1 MGLERE
7 FDESVGAANSIDF
20 SKCALEEVNVFETTI
35 RYLGGLLSAYELS
48 KGKYPSL
55 KDKAVEL
62 GEMLYHAFDT
72 PNRMPITRWKW
83 EAAMKGKKQEASDF
97 MLVAEIGSLSLEF
110 TRLSQIT
117 GDPKYYDAV
126 QRITEL
132 FAAQQNHTNL
142 PGMWAVVVDAK
153 NKDLTSS
160 SVFTIGGMADSAFEY
175 LPKQHQLLNGADPA
189 YESMY
194 KQALQTMK
202 EHIFYRPMT
211 PDNRDILLAG
221 QVQSESYPPTTPLQ
235 IEAGAQH
242 LACFAGGMVGLG
254 AKLFSAPEDI
264 TIARKLVDGCLWA
277 YETNTNGIMPEVMHT
292 VACPDQENCTWIEER
307 WHESVRN
314 AHPSEVERGLT
325 VQEIIADFHLPPGV
339 ASIDDTRYIL
349 RPEAIES
356 VFYLYRLTGD
366 AKLQDTAWQMFVA
379 IVRSTRTEWA
389 NAALDDCTVDDPPKK
404 DSMESFWLAE
414 TLRYFYLIFADEE
427 LVSLDE
433 YVLNTEAHPLKRPA

>member
-20 SKCALEEVNVFETTI
+20 TKCALEELNVFETTI

-48 KGKYPSL
+48 KGKYPAL
-55 KDKAVEL
+55 KDKALEL
-62 GEMLYHAFDT
+62 GEMLYHSFDT

-83 EAAMKGKKQEASDF
+83 EAAMKGQKQEASAF

-110 TRLSQIT
+110 TRLSQVT

-132 FAAQQNHTNL
+132 FAAQQNRTNL
-142 PGMWAVVVDAK
+142 PGMWPIVVDAK

-160 SVFTIGGMADSAFEY
+160 YVFTLGGMADSAFEY

-194 KQALQTMK
+194 RQAIKTMK

-221 QVQSESYPPTTPLQ
+221 QVQSEERPPKATLE
-235 IEAGAQH
+235 IEPGAQH
-242 LACFAGGMVGLG
+242 LACFVGGMVGLG
-254 AKLFSAPEDI
+254 ARLFSSPEDI

-277 YETNTNGIMPEVMHT
+277 YETNTLGIMPEVMHT
-292 VACPDQENCTWIEER
+292 VGCPDQKTCAWDEAR
-307 WHESVRN
+307 WHQSVLN
-314 AHPSEVERGLT
+314 AHPSEAEKGAT
-325 VQEIIADFHLPPGV
+325 AAEIIAQHHLPPGV
-339 ASIDDTRYIL
+339 SSIDDTRYIL

-366 AKLQDTAWQMFVA
+366 TKLQDQAWQMFMD
-379 IVRSTRTEWA
+379 ITKHTRTEWA
-389 NAALDDCTVDDPPKK
+389 NAALNDCTVPDPPK
-404 DSMESFWLAE
+404 DDRMESFWLAE